1 MKETAKHLV
10 ISPEVASA
18 LTEGTPVVAL
28 ESTIIAHGMPH
39 PQNVEMASEVEAIIR
54 AGGAVPATIAILG
67 GELKIGLSDSE
78 LEKIGREGAS
88 IRKVSTRDLP
98 YVVATRM

>member
-1 MKETAKHLV
+1 MKDAAEQLV
-10 ISPEVASA
+10 ISPDVASA
-18 LTEGTPVVAL
+18 LAEGTPVVAL
-28 ESTIIAHGMPH
+28 ESTIIAHGMPF
-39 PQNVEMASEVEAIIR
+39 PQNAEMAREVEAIIR

-78 LEKIGREGAS
+78 LEKFGREGAG

-98 YVVATRM
+98 YVVAM